1 MSMIRATLLAGLFT
15 VPASGLLG
23 VDFERPQQL
32 AYLFG
37 LTLLGTWGTLLFCKP
52 LEGRST
58 DPTSRRV
65 AFLML
70 GLALGGVGAALAWWT
85 RLDLEPASHL
95 WVVGDALDLPRWA
108 GSPGHPNPLVY
119 AIYFGLAFF
128 AIDWWKL
135 SARDRKARFR
145 VIPVVKT
152 GLIGLL
158 LGLLC
163 PFPQPWGI
171 GVIVLIAVIVQLV
184 SPWSE
189 AAAAYARANKK
200 RRPA

>member
-1 MSMIRATLLAGLFT
+1 M
-15 VPASGLLG
+15 V
-23 VDFERPQQL
+23 
-32 AYLFG
+32 
-37 LTLLGTWGTLLFCKP
+37 
-52 LEGRST
+52 
-58 DPTSRRV
+58 
-65 AFLML
+65 

-85 RLDLEPASHL
+85 RLDLEPTWHL
-95 WVVGDALDLPRWA
+95 KVVDDALDLSRWV

-145 VIPVVKT
+145 VVPVVKT

-158 LGLLC
+158 LGLLW
-163 PFPQPWGI
+163 PFPQPWGL
-171 GVIVLIAVIVQLV
+171 GVIVLIAMVVQLV

-200 RRPA
+200 RKAGLTPGSRGRPRSNGSTPGQ

>member
-1 MSMIRATLLAGLFT
+1 M
-15 VPASGLLG
+15 V
-23 VDFERPQQL
+23 
-32 AYLFG
+32 
-37 LTLLGTWGTLLFCKP
+37 
-52 LEGRST
+52 
-58 DPTSRRV
+58 
-65 AFLML
+65 

-85 RLDLEPASHL
+85 RLDLEPTWHI
-95 WVVGDALDLPRWA
+95 WVVDDAFDLPRWA

-135 SARDRKARFR
+135 AARDRKARFR

-163 PFPQPWGI
+163 PFPQPWGL
-171 GVIVLIAVIVQLV
+171 GVIVLIAMIVQLV

-200 RRPA
+200 QKRSLA

>member
-1 MSMIRATLLAGLFT
+1 

-23 VDFERPQQL
+23 VDFGHPQQL

-37 LTLLGTWGTLLFCKP
+37 LTLLGTWGTLLACKP

-65 AFLML
+65 VFLL
-70 GLALGGVGAALAWWT
+70 FGLALGGVGAALAWWT
-85 RLDLEPASHL
+85 RLDLDPASHL
-95 WVVGDALDLPRWA
+95 WVIDDAFHVPRWA
-108 GSPGHPNPLVY
+108 GSPSHPNPLVY

-128 AIDWWKL
+128 AIDWWKMA
-135 SARDRKARFR
+135 ARDRKARFR
-145 VIPVVKT
+145 VFPIVKT

-158 LGLLC
+158 LGLFC
-163 PFPQPWGI
+163 PFPQPWGL
-171 GVIVLIAVIVQLV
+171 GVIVLIAAIVQLV

-200 RRPA
+200 QKRRAA